1 MSKLLVVED
10 DDMIQEILVE
20 RLLLRDFEVVT
31 ADNGEDALSVAQ
43 QEQPDLILMDMSLP
57 FLDGLEATRRL
68 RAMDETHHIPII
80 ALTAH
85 AMKEDREKS
94 LAAGCDEFE
103 TKPINFSQLMAKIN
117 ALLDNH

>member
-68 RAMDETHHIPII
+68 RAMDETRHIPII

>member
-1 MSKLLVVED
+1 
-10 DDMIQEILVE
+10 
-20 RLLLRDFEVVT
+20 
-31 ADNGEDALSVAQ
+31 
-43 QEQPDLILMDMSLP
+43 
-57 FLDGLEATRRL
+57 
-68 RAMDETHHIPII
+68 MDETHHIPII